1 MMKRLYFDISDIV
14 AFSRK
19 NSRVTGMQR
28 VQARLIGLLSQVYGG
43 DAIRCVFAR
52 SRSGRVWECP
62 ASGLFQEI
70 DFSPGRLLAT
80 LGLGSP
86 AAPYEHEVR
95 AYLKKNSSSRSTFVL
110 AWWKLAMARW
120 AGADQ
125 LAALGLTPAERVIT
139 RVRKSRLR
147 VVPQGNA
154 LVLLGS
160 TWAHPSIQRLAS
172 RTAAGGGEV
181 VTLIHDVLPVT
192 HPQFFTDGHV
202 RRFGRFLSESAGYTT
217 RYLCTSQ
224 YTEKHLRSILAKPC
238 RQAEIA
244 IVPLAHEFL
253 GFPRNDRS
261 ARPTPATETA
271 LDGRPFV
278 LCVGTIE
285 IRKNGATLL
294 RAWRNILDELG
305 EGSPRLVFAGRR
317 GWKLEEFDEVLQGDP
332 LLRESVRILDSVS
345 DADLAYLYQTC
356 LFTVFPSLAEG
367 WGLPVGESM
376 WFGRHCVASSAT
388 AIPEVGEG
396 LVESVDAHDVSD
408 LASAIRRYVSN
419 DTLLR
424 ECEKRLVSARLRTW
438 ADTAAHLAE
447 SVGVARGVGH
457 HPYAH
462 Q

>member
-1 MMKRLYFDISDIV
+1 MKRLYFDISDIV

-28 VQARLIGLLSQVYGG
+28 VQARLIGLLAQAYGG
-43 DAIRCVFAR
+43 DTIRCVFAR
-52 SRSGRVWECP
+52 SRSGQVCECSG
-62 ASGLFQEI
+62 SGLFQEI

-80 LGLGSP
+80 LGLRSP

-95 AYLKKNSSSRSTFVL
+95 AYLKKNNSSRGAL
-110 AWWKLAMARW
+110 AIAWWRLARAQL
-120 AGADQ
+120 AGSDQ
-125 LAALGLTPAERVIT
+125 LASLGFTPVDRMIT

-147 VVPQGNA
+147 LVPHGNA

-172 RTAAGGGEV
+172 RTVAGGGEV

-202 RRFGRFLSESAGYTT
+202 RRFGRFLSDSAGYTT
-217 RYLCTSQ
+217 RYLCTSR
-224 YTEKHLRSILAKPC
+224 YTAKNLRAILEKQC
-238 RQAEIA
+238 REVEVA
-244 IVPLAHEFL
+244 IMPLAHEFL

-261 ARPTPATETA
+261 ARPTPATEKA
-271 LDGRPFV
+271 LDGKPFV

-294 RAWRNILDELG
+294 RAWREVLNGLG
-305 EGSPRLVFAGRR
+305 EGSPLLVFAGRR
-317 GWKLEEFDEVLQGDP
+317 GWKLNEFDDVLQGDP
-332 LLRESVRILDSVS
+332 LLRESVVVLDSVS
-345 DADLAYLYQTC
+345 DADLAFLYQTC
-356 LFTVFPSLAEG
+356 RFTVFPSLAEG

-396 LVESVDAHDVSD
+396 LVECVDIHDVNA
-408 LASAIRRYVSN
+408 LASAIHRCLSSEI
-419 DTLLR
+419 LLR

-438 ADTAAHLAE
+438 SDTAAHLAE
-447 SVGVARGVGH
+447 SVGLARG
-457 HPYAH
+457 A
-462 Q
+462 